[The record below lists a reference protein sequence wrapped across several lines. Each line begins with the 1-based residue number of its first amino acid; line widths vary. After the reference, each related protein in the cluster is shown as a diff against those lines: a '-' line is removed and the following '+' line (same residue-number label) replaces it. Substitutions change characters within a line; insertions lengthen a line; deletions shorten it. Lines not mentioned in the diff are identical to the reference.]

1 MGDGLLN
8 IYCGNLV
15 MNVAINNQNSNAI
28 HQTGGV
34 INIYG
39 GETQNGFFLTGGVLN
54 DYREYIRQINY
65 HAVYDGINFTILE
78 MVDTGALLK
87 LTNDIFI
94 RDGYHIV
101 GWSLDAVN
109 TQGYMEVGEEVYITS
124 NVDFYAVWDEDN
136 SYMIFIPEEFKI
148 NSDGECEAS
157 INVET
162 ENFEDYE
169 KVQISIDEL
178 DKRLHLD
185 WNEDIYIEYDILD
198 AESLEPI
205 NSGDIIGTFTNAN
218 SEEKKYKIKIKEKP
232 KYSGRYVNTISFLI
246 EYMNK

>member
-1 MGDGLLN
+1 M
-8 IYCGNLV
+8 
-15 MNVAINNQNSNAI
+15 
-28 HQTGGV
+28 
-34 INIYG
+34 
-39 GETQNGFFLTGGVLN
+39 
-54 DYREYIRQINY
+54 
-65 HAVYDGINFTILE
+65 
-78 MVDTGALLK
+78 
-87 LTNDIFI
+87 
-94 RDGYHIV
+94 

-109 TQGYMEVGEEVYITS
+109 TQGYIEVGEEVYITS

-148 NSDGECEAS
+148 NKDGECDAS
-157 INVET
+157 INIET